1 MQKLWQCG
9 EGEDDHMVMNFL
21 HGNIGVFVCDC
32 WLQIVFGDI
41 VLMVARE
48 RKVFKNGRCR

>member
-1 MQKLWQCG
+1 VQKLWQCG
-9 EGEDDHMVMNFL
+9 EGEDDHMVISFL

-48 RKVFKNGRCR
+48 RKVFKSGRCR